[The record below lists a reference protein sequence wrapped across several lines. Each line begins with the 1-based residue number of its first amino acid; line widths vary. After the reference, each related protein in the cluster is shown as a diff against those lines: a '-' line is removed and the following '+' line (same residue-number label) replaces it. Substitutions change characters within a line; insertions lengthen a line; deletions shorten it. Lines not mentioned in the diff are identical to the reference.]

1 MKITTVSIA
10 EGKKNFSRL
19 MEDAF
24 ERKKEII
31 VTKRGRPVAVIIPYD
46 KYQYSKRIEGYRKI
60 MEAREILLKTG
71 ILADDIFEQSRKE
84 LEKEFWND

>member
-10 EGKKNFSRL
+10 EGKKFSRL

-31 VTKRGRPVAVIIPYD
+31 AT
-46 KYQYSKRIEGYRKI
+46 
-60 MEAREILLKTG
+60 
-71 ILADDIFEQSRKE
+71 
-84 LEKEFWND
+84 N